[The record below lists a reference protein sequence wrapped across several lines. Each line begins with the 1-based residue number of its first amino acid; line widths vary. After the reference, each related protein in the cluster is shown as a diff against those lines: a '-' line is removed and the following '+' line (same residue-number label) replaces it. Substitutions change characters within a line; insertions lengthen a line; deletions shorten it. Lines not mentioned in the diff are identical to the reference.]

1 MKKTKEFLKAKAL
14 RDNKNNKNNKNNN
27 MEFKVKKGKW
37 RLVTN
42 DENDLFGGLDNYNK
56 IVSGCEFY
64 DKDNPNLGF
73 SISAYISK
81 ENALLISKAPEML
94 EMLEKLRG
102 YGAEYGMPNKLYIE
116 LEQLIKE
123 ATEL

>member
-1 MKKTKEFLKAKAL
+1 
-14 RDNKNNKNNKNNN
+14 
-27 MEFKVKKGKW
+27 MEFKGTKGKW

-64 DKDNPNLGF
+64 DKDEPNLGF
-73 SISAYISK
+73 SISGYISK
-81 ENALLISKAPEML
+81 ANALLISKAPEML
-94 EMLEKLRG
+94 EMLEIILQSENTPIVHRK
-102 YGAEYGMPNKLYIE
+102 KVK
-116 LEQLIKE
+116 QLIKE